1 MGASDV
7 LEGVRVLV
15 AEDDGVVAL
24 DLAATL
30 EGFGCVVL
38 GPAPTVAE
46 TLALLAGGERPDAA
60 LLDLGLQDGW
70 SGPAAEALAAAGV
83 PFALTTGHDRSSL
96 DAPALRAAPCLEKP
110 FGCDDLRGM
119 MLELIRPSPPGSR

>member
-1 MGASDV
+1 MTATGEGRLPAAPRRWGMGASDV

-60 LLDLGLQDGW
+60 LLDLGL
-70 SGPAAEALAAAGV
+70 
-83 PFALTTGHDRSSL
+83 
-96 DAPALRAAPCLEKP
+96 
-110 FGCDDLRGM
+110 
-119 MLELIRPSPPGSR
+119 